1 MNPIRTFEN
10 QIPMIDPQAML
21 DPLCLVIGDVHIG
34 ANTSLWPGVVVRGDI
49 HHIRIGSD
57 SNIQDGCV
65 LHVSHDG
72 PYMPGGS
79 ALIIGDRVTVG
90 HKAVLHGCTIGNDC
104 LIGMGA
110 IVMDRAVIEPGVMIG
125 AGSLVPPGKTL
136 QSGHLYTGSP
146 VRQARA
152 LSDREKDYLA
162 YSAAYYVELARRH
175 RQALEAI

>member
-1 MNPIRTFEN
+1 
-10 QIPMIDPQAML
+10 MIDPQAML

-125 AGSLVPPGKTL
+125 AGSPGATGQDAAIRPSVHRLSGASGTGTQRPGKGL
-136 QSGHLYTGSP
+136 SCLLGRLLRRAGAP
-146 VRQARA
+146 PAGARNN
-152 LSDREKDYLA
+152 
-162 YSAAYYVELARRH
+162 
-175 RQALEAI
+175 